1 VRAVDRQLQ
10 REQADAAALAEV
22 ETLAKALEVPL
33 TDAVALLADDR
44 EGYVP
49 LPALELATQAAGAPA
64 APVEGALFTK
74 STVDA
79 YVAAVLEL

>member
-1 VRAVDRQLQ
+1 VRARAVDRQLQ
-10 REQADAAALAEV
+10 REQANAAALAEV

-49 LPALELATQAAGAPA
+49 PPALELAAPA
-64 APVEGALFTK
+64 EGALFTK
-74 STVDA
+74 STVNA